1 MNNKRFAVIILSL
14 FAALLAF
21 AVMSAFSSCTPER
34 RLKRILKKHPELV
47 KTDTI
52 WRTDFDTIPEI
63 RINTVFQTD
72 TSTLGLD
79 SIFGAFQGQIDS
91 VLALRLKSEVRNYI
105 INRPF
110 LPDTMYT
117 VQDGVTVKIY
127 QNGDQI
133 GVIVSKP
140 ETIVTEQ
147 APVVVNKVDAAAT
160 EYPWYYKIL
169 FILALGFAFYVGFR
183 MARTHAR

>member
-1 MNNKRFAVIILSL
+1 MSNRRFAIIILTL
-14 FAALLAF
+14 FALMLAF
-21 AVMSAFSSCTPER
+21 AVATAFSSCAPER
-34 RLKRILKKHPELV
+34 RLNRLLKKHPELV
-47 KTDTI
+47 KSDTI

-91 VLALRLKSEVRNYI
+91 MLALRLKSEVRNYI

-110 LPDTMYT
+110 LPDTMYS

-127 QNGDQI
+127 QDGDQI
-133 GVIVSKP
+133 GVIVNKP
-140 ETIVTEQ
+140 ETIVTET

-169 FILALGFAFYVGFR
+169 FILALATAFYVGFR
-183 MARTHAR
+183 MATTHAR